1 MQKNVHD
8 EVAQVAYE
16 LFEKR
21 GRVHGHEL
29 QDWLDAERIV
39 SARSS
44 KGTEKEKSGKSTKLA
59 AGKRKSKT
67 QIP

>member
-8 EVAQVAYE
+8 EIAQVAYE

-21 GRVHGHEL
+21 GWVHGHEL

-39 SARSS
+39 AARSA
-44 KGTEKEKSGKSTKLA
+44 KDTETVKSTKSA
-59 AGKRKSKT
+59 KPTATKRKSKT
-67 QIP
+67 QKT

>member
-39 SARSS
+39 SARSV
-44 KGTEKEKSGKSTKLA
+44 KGTEKEKSGKSTKPA
-59 AGKRKSKT
+59 ASKRKSKT
-67 QIP
+67 QTP

>member
-8 EVAQVAYE
+8 EIAQVAYE

-21 GRVHGHEL
+21 GWVQGHEL

-39 SARSS
+39 AARSA
-44 KGTEKEKSGKSTKLA
+44 KGTEKGKSPKSTKPT
-59 AGKRKSKT
+59 AGNRKAKT
-67 QIP
+67 KKT

>member
-8 EVAQVAYE
+8 EIEQVAYE

-29 QDWLDAERIV
+29 QDWLDAETIV
-39 SARSS
+39 SARSA
-44 KGTEKEKSGKSTKLA
+44 KGTEKENSTKPVKSK

-67 QIP
+67 KIP

>member
-8 EVAQVAYE
+8 EIAQVAYE

-21 GRVHGHEL
+21 GWVHGHEL

-39 SARSS
+39 AARSA
-44 KGTEKEKSGKSTKLA
+44 KVTETVKSTKSA
-59 AGKRKSKT
+59 KPTATKRKSKT
-67 QIP
+67 QKT

>member
-8 EVAQVAYE
+8 EISQVAYE

-29 QDWLDAERIV
+29 QDWFDAERIV
-39 SARSS
+39 SARSA
-44 KGTEKEKSGKSTKLA
+44 KEKSGKSTKPA

-67 QIP
+67 